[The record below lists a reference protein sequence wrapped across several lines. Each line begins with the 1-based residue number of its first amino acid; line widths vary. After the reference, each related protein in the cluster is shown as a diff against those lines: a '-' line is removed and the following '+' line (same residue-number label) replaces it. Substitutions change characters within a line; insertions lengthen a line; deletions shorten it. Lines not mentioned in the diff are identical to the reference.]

1 MRYLFYIALTGLILS
16 IIVHILSFTGLIVF
30 LNEWKEFVFFL
41 HGGAILLGLPIILSM
56 QKIMIGRDRKDF
68 LRVAFENCPVWM
80 RKLISLCMTY
90 GFLSVLIGFLS
101 VLIIGWFF
109 TSSNKSDPPFRFFSG
124 GWIIFYSLEMGVFY
138 SYLHRPLDKDM

>member
-16 IIVHILSFTGLIVF
+16 IIVHILSFTGLIIF

-56 QKIMIGRDRKDF
+56 QKIMIGRDRKGF
-68 LRVAFENCPVWM
+68 RRVAFENCPVWM

-90 GFLSVLIGFLS
+90 GFLS

-138 SYLHRPLDKDM
+138 SYLHSPSDK